1 MGLTI
6 HYSLRAKVPKLNQA
20 RFLLAALRRRALELP
35 FEHVGEI
42 IERSGAECDFNQ
54 CSVEDPHRWLL
65 IQASQLIELPGNDGR
80 CMFKVPPKQLVAFE
94 TMPGP
99 GCEQANFGLARFP
112 AMVEIPNSEQPGTS
126 RRVQTQL
133 FGWRWSSFCKTQYAS
148 NAEVGGFANFLKC
161 HMAIVRLLE
170 HAQQIRILDG
180 VHDEGEFWDNRQK
193 QWLAVEIM
201 KCPGLEPLAANKLSA
216 APLS

>member
-54 CSVEDPHRWLL
+54 CGEDDPHRWLL
-65 IQASQLIELPGNDGR
+65 IQAGQYVEFPGSEGR
-80 CMFKVPPKQLVAFE
+80 PSFKVAPRELVAFE

-99 GCEQANFGLARFP
+99 GCEPANYGLCRFP
-112 AMVEIPNSEQPGTS
+112 AVVEVPDPEQPGS
-126 RRVQTQL
+126 NRRIPTKL
-133 FGWRWSSFCKTQYAS
+133 SGWRWSSFCKTEYS
-148 NAEVGGFANFLKC
+148 SCAEVGGYANFLKC

-170 HAQQIRILDG
+170 YAHQIRILDG
-180 VHDEGEFWDNRQK
+180 VHDEGEFWENRHQ

-201 KCPGLEPLAANKLSA
+201 KCPGLEPLAANKLCA
-216 APLS
+216 APVS